1 MQGNGR
7 EVLNCN
13 IIALQGT
20 DETLENIIITYGQ
33 TEDLKWKL
41 QNKGVWL

>member
-13 IIALQGT
+13 TLALQRTDEIRENLIIADGRTGLK
-20 DETLENIIITYGQ
+20 LEAS
-33 TEDLKWKL
+33 E
-41 QNKGVWL
+41 